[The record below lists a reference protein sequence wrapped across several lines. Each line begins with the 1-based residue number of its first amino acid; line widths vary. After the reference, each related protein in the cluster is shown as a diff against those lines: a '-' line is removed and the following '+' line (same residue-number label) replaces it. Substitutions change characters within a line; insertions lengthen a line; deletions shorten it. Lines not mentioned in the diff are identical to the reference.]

1 MPNTNVGY
9 RQRDMTGNGASF
21 TALLHCSTWRIAS
34 LDEHAFRLIP
44 EVGSTADMIS
54 DDLPANQDYLDASF
68 GTAAGL
74 RELRDD
80 DLEDFDMGDQP
91 SCNTA
96 VIGQLGI
103 VSNVGGETVRILK
116 PLSFNE
122 HHFDTISPDT
132 TRDPD
137 K

>member
-1 MPNTNVGY
+1 
-9 RQRDMTGNGASF
+9 
-21 TALLHCSTWRIAS
+21 
-34 LDEHAFRLIP
+34 
-44 EVGSTADMIS
+44 MIF
-54 DDLPANQDYLDASF
+54 DDLPANQDYLDESF

-80 DLEDFDMGDQP
+80 DLEDFDMEEQTGR
-91 SCNTA
+91 NTP
-96 VIGQLGI
+96 VMGQLGV

-122 HHFDTISPDT
+122 HFFDTISPDAV
-132 TRDPD
+132 RDPD